1 MNHTMNLISN
11 PRSDFIYFVCE
22 YHVLLFLFLSR
33 IIERDNAQSFRVT
46 DNLFSIS
53 KIPDDQLSI
62 RQGVYRPIN
71 PEEKRAAEKKKKLSN
86 KNSLFSSFF
95 RAFYSRI
102 LQRIR
107 NSIRQ
112 SSVNESMTYQER
124 GEELRRTRKKRY
136 DRFEAE
142 VRWNEILVRAWLTL
156 SLRPTR

>member
-71 PEEKRAAEKKKKLSN
+71 PEEKTSCWKKKKLSN

-136 DRFEAE
+136 DRLEAE

>member
-46 DNLFSIS
+46 DNLFPLQNSGRSIINS
-53 KIPDDQLSI
+53 SRCLSANQSW
-62 RQGVYRPIN
+62 RKN
-71 PEEKRAAEKKKKLSN
+71 ELLKKKKLSN